1 MNISRI
7 ILPILLV
14 CFLCQCKVRSHTK
27 PNKKNTTLEKS
38 QIGHSLNC
46 IDAHYSHWRAG
57 IESGGS
63 GIDISMKCVVIN
75 PEITGFD
82 SLVIQSISFPV
93 QVSRK
98 IIQSGNE
105 PLLFHTGDTISL
117 KSGKRENKSAPENL
131 RALKGTLSG
140 KLYYRTNSKSTYL
153 EIPQF
158 VEIPSVNRP

>member
-1 MNISRI
+1 MNINRI

-14 CFLCQCKVRSHTK
+14 CLFCQCKVRSHSK
-27 PNKKNTTLEKS
+27 PNKEHTSSDKA
-38 QIGHSLNC
+38 QIAGSLNC
-46 IDAHYSHWRAG
+46 IGAQYSHWQAG

-63 GIDISMKCVVIN
+63 GIDISMKCIVLN

-105 PLLFHTGDTISL
+105 PILFYTGDTISL

-131 RALKGTLSG
+131 RALKGNLSG
-140 KLYYRTNSKSTYL
+140 KLYYRTNNQSTYL